1 MRKLLHLLLLLTFA
15 IHVEAA
21 KPAPLYIVDGE
32 FVSHKKVPKENNI
45 ARISVLDS
53 EEAVYIYGEKASGGA
68 VVIKTI
74 NHEEYIKDEQEA
86 ETRVLIFLL
95 IASCVLPYL
104 SLKLISRCKDRL
116 IAEGVIAKKI
126 YSPGP
131 FSDDGVRYQAS
142 SFVKY
147 YIPLLLL
154 GILVGILIWVLTFI
168 YEGTLEEGLG
178 TTVFVYVVM
187 IACAITFLLLMYPMY
202 KLRENHIIIDKQ
214 GIRGTYNDVA
224 SKRIMPEFIRFNIDW
239 RNIAYAKISQYQ
251 HGNAVIDYLDIYNT
265 LETVNPT
272 QIIYLNT
279 FSTNKIIDAINYYH
293 ALYKGE
299 KLSEDSLMIQ
309 PQKIEDNYLMTILI
323 SMLTCAIT
331 IVLFLLLR

>member
-53 EEAVYIYGEKASGGA
+53 EEAVYIYGEKASSGA

-74 NHEEYIKDEQEA
+74 NHEEYIKYEQEA

-104 SLKLISRCKDRL
+104 FLKLISRCKDRL
-116 IAEGVIAKKI
+116 IAEGVIAKKL

-154 GILVGILIWVLTFI
+154 GIMVGILIWVLTFI

-178 TTVFVYVVM
+178 VTVFVYVVM
-187 IACAITFLLLMYPMY
+187 IACATTFLLLMYPMY

-309 PQKIEDNYLMTILI
+309 PQKLEDNYLITILI
-323 SMLTCAIT
+323 SILACAIT